1 LITKTEYKKVLIIRE
16 EIITDG
22 HSPLLVITE
31 DFTEYFIKSTRG
43 RKPDYSI
50 LNEFLCSYL
59 LNIWGI
65 PVPRFSAVILN
76 PDSIKGRGFS
86 HFHKPYFYN
95 DITFGSEKI
104 SNAVEMGNFLRS
116 EGKVDYRKF
125 VNPEDILR
133 IGLFD
138 IWVENTDRKPT
149 NNNVLFSISGNQID
163 IYAIDHAFTFDSIN
177 YSDLDPR
184 YINNTFNDNILETD
198 FARDILAISK
208 REHSLD
214 KIVNQFQKNYY
225 LCIENCRKQY
235 DTIAGYIPEELGF
248 DTTLRK
254 YISDFLFDEKRN
266 KKVFIEFLSR
276 LS

>member
-1 LITKTEYKKVLIIRE
+1 
-16 EIITDG
+16 
-22 HSPLLVITE
+22 
-31 DFTEYFIKSTRG
+31 
-43 RKPDYSI
+43 
-50 LNEFLCSYL
+50 
-59 LNIWGI
+59 
-65 PVPRFSAVILN
+65 
-76 PDSIKGRGFS
+76 
-86 HFHKPYFYN
+86 
-95 DITFGSEKI
+95 
-104 SNAVEMGNFLRS
+104 
-116 EGKVDYRKF
+116 
-125 VNPEDILR
+125 
-133 IGLFD
+133 
-138 IWVENTDRKPT
+138 VENTDRKPT